1 MDRVYQFSVCAL
13 IVMGLIL
20 FSIIYRRMYHGRN
33 NRVFFSLA
41 ILVFLDTIFE
51 IMSNAPLKIV
61 GPLADSVIFRYIGL
75 YGYYLVHNAV
85 VPGFFILVLTLTS
98 DRRSIAS
105 RLLWHL
111 SIVTP
116 MALAY
121 ILTMVNTFTHI
132 VFYYDDNLTYH
143 RGSLHVF
150 FYLYAAY
157 YALLA
162 LSAIFK
168 NIEYLGMVK
177 FISMIS
183 IYFIL
188 FVGVLIQLFYPKN
201 TVEMFTMALS
211 ILFVSVTILRP
222 EEQLDPYL
230 GANNYS
236 SFIDDIIKIYRMQ
249 YDGRAILVKVVRDS
263 SISKLIGVAGYR
275 RLIHDLAVDMRSIAK
290 KRDNER
296 FSSVTY
302 YLNNG
307 TFLILFEGKISD
319 SHIKSKAEE
328 ILEVSQGVFK
338 KNNVMVDLDMAMCL
352 LDVGGKNSDIKDYKS
367 FVKFAHNFY
376 RAIPDNQVVIYK
388 EIASDRNFNI
398 LVNIDEIIAGA
409 IEKNNLEMY
418 FQPIYSIKDK
428 KFTIAEALIR
438 LKDDK
443 YGFVSPGIFI
453 PAAEESRMINKI
465 GDFVIEN
472 VFRFVS
478 ENKLRD
484 LGVDFVE
491 VNLSTIQC
499 MQSDIV
505 EKILKSYDNFNIEKS
520 MVNFEITE
528 TGAEFPHDSMYKVL
542 TGLNSQGVEF
552 ALDDY
557 GIGYSNLYR
566 IMAFPFKL
574 IKIDK
579 SLVDSMGDEKM
590 KDIISGI
597 IRTLK
602 GVKAQIVV
610 EGIEEKEQVDW
621 FVENKCDYIQGYY
634 YARPMNQKDYLK
646 FLKDNNM

>member
-1 MDRVYQFSVCAL
+1 
-13 IVMGLIL
+13 
-20 FSIIYRRMYHGRN
+20 
-33 NRVFFSLA
+33 
-41 ILVFLDTIFE
+41 
-51 IMSNAPLKIV
+51 
-61 GPLADSVIFRYIGL
+61 
-75 YGYYLVHNAV
+75 
-85 VPGFFILVLTLTS
+85 
-98 DRRSIAS
+98 
-105 RLLWHL
+105 
-111 SIVTP
+111 
-116 MALAY
+116 
-121 ILTMVNTFTHI
+121 
-132 VFYYDDNLTYH
+132 
-143 RGSLHVF
+143 
-150 FYLYAAY
+150 
-157 YALLA
+157 
-162 LSAIFK
+162 
-168 NIEYLGMVK
+168 
-177 FISMIS
+177 
-183 IYFIL
+183 
-188 FVGVLIQLFYPKN
+188 
-201 TVEMFTMALS
+201 
-211 ILFVSVTILRP
+211 
-222 EEQLDPYL
+222 
-230 GANNYS
+230 
-236 SFIDDIIKIYRMQ
+236 
-249 YDGRAILVKVVRDS
+249 
-263 SISKLIGVAGYR
+263 
-275 RLIHDLAVDMRSIAK
+275 
-290 KRDNER
+290 
-296 FSSVTY
+296 
-302 YLNNG
+302 
-307 TFLILFEGKISD
+307 
-319 SHIKSKAEE
+319 
-328 ILEVSQGVFK
+328 
-338 KNNVMVDLDMAMCL
+338 MVDLDMAMCL